1 MPALLPKDNG
11 HDLSQFGRP
20 AKGTLRDSFRH
31 AFSGLAYVLRV
42 ERNPRIHL
50 AIALLALI
58 LGVWL
63 GLSPIEW
70 ALIVAAIAGVF
81 AGEMLNTVV
90 ELIVDLITLDHHP
103 LAKQAKDVAA
113 GAVLVAAIAA
123 AAIGLVILGPHLW
136 ARLASLAS

>member
-1 MPALLPKDNG
+1 MPTLLPEHNE
-11 HDLSQFGRP
+11 HDLSPYGRP

-50 AIALLALI
+50 AVALLVLI
-58 LGVWL
+58 LGLWL

-70 ALIVAAIAGVF
+70 ALIIIAITGVF

-90 ELIVDLITLDHHP
+90 ELTIDLITLDHHP

-123 AAIGLVILGPHLW
+123 AIIGLVILGPHLW
-136 ARLASLAS
+136 ARLAALAF